1 MMRQMRENTKWIM
14 LITALAFVGLMVF
27 EWGMDI
33 TGRSGLSV
41 GEIGSVNGEP
51 VSYDEYN
58 FTYSRLFDQIQN
70 SQEDPVTS
78 QQISDIED
86 LAWDEVVN
94 QALIGQE
101 LARRGI
107 AVTDEEIRD
116 AARFSPP
123 PELTASPAFQT
134 DGAFDIQKYQA
145 FISSPTVDDQLLLQL
160 EAYYREVIPR
170 SKLLRQL
177 SSDVYVTDA
186 ELWQDFRDRN
196 EQIAIRYIALNPS
209 QRVADSLV
217 VVSPDEVEDYYGEH
231 RDDFAVPAQASVR
244 VVLLDKTPT
253 ASDTAAA
260 AAAAAE
266 IRQEINNGVDFDEIL
281 ARPRVSPGSGDLGW
295 FSEGRVVPELS
306 EAAFAATPGEIT
318 EPVRTSFG
326 YHILEIQDKAAD
338 SVQARHILVA
348 FERTD
353 ESELEL
359 LTLADSLEG
368 LGESRSV
375 AEAADILGLQVDN
388 ATLSRDFAFIAG
400 VGQVGE
406 GSDWAFE
413 EALADDVSPVFETRQ
428 AFYMLELV
436 ETREAGFIALEDA
449 RASIE
454 QELRALKKLE
464 AVKAEGEEVVAEIRS
479 GAVLD
484 EVADSRSL
492 DIDDAS
498 PFARVDFVPGLGRL
512 NAPVGA
518 GFGLYQGQVSDV
530 VAGNGNAFII
540 ELVDYI
546 AADTTLFE
554 EEKEAR
560 RAQLVAGVQQTRLQD
575 WLRGLRAVARI
586 VDRRDEVLNV
596 DPADQAPQIPL
607 AF

>member
-86 LAWDEVVN
+86 AAWDEVVN

-107 AVTDEEIRD
+107 TVTDEEIRD

-145 FISSPTVDDQLLLQL
+145 FISSPTADAQLLLQL

-177 SSDVYVTDA
+177 ASDVYVTEA

-196 EQIAIRYIALNPS
+196 EQIAVRYIALNPS

-217 VVSPDEVEDYYGEH
+217 VVSPDEVGDYYEEH
-231 RDDFAVPAQASVR
+231 REDFAVPAQASVR

-266 IRQEINNGVDFDEIL
+266 IRQEIDNGVEFDEIR

-295 FSEGRVVPELS
+295 FTEQRVVPELS
-306 EAAFAATPGEIT
+306 EAAFAATPGETT

-326 YHILEIQDKAAD
+326 YHILEIQDRAAD

-368 LGESRSV
+368 LGESRSL
-375 AEAADILGLQVDN
+375 AEAADILGLRVDN
-388 ATLSRDFAFIAG
+388 ATLSREFAFIAG
-400 VGQVGE
+400 AGQVGE

-413 EALADDVSPVFETRQ
+413 EALVGDVSPVFETRQ

-464 AVKAEGEEVVAEIRS
+464 TVKAEGEEVVAEIRS
-479 GAVLD
+479 GALLD
-484 EVADSRSL
+484 EVAGSRRL

-512 NAPVGA
+512 NAAVGA

-530 VAGNGNAFII
+530 VSGNSNAFII

-560 RAQLVAGVQQTRLQD
+560 RAQLVASVQQTRLQD

>member
-14 LITALAFVGLMVF
+14 LVTALAFVGLMVF
-27 EWGMDI
+27 QWGMDI

-51 VSYDEYN
+51 VSYEEYN

-86 LAWDEVVN
+86 AAWDEVVN

-123 PELTASPAFQT
+123 PELTGSPAFQT

-217 VVSPDEVEDYYGEH
+217 VVSPDEVEDYYNEH

-295 FSEGRVVPELS
+295 FSEERVIPELS
-306 EAAFAATPGEIT
+306 EAAFAATRGEIT

-326 YHILEIQDKAAD
+326 YHILEIQDRAAD

-368 LGESRSV
+368 LGESRSL

-413 EALADDVSPVFETRQ
+413 EALAGDVSPVFETRQ

-436 ETREAGFIALEDA
+436 DTREAGFIALEDA

-454 QELRALKKLE
+454 QELRSLKKLE
-464 AVKAEGEEVVAEIRS
+464 TVKAEGEEVVAEVRS
-479 GAVLD
+479 GAVLH

-492 DIDDAS
+492 DIEDAS

-530 VAGNGNAFII
+530 VAGNSNAFII

-554 EEKEAR
+554 EEKVAR
-560 RAQLVAGVQQTRLQD
+560 RAQLVASGQQTRLQD

-596 DPADQAPQIPL
+596 DPADQPPQIPL